1 MGQVRKRSNFNLDAA
16 RKNSVPRRRRVR
28 YDERAVG
35 EPVQFEIKGGNPL
48 VLEVRTA
55 DGKLWEV
62 RMVFA
67 VAAVTHE
74 DVPNPAD
81 PAAPNLS
88 VQLQVT
94 SITTPKS

>member
-1 MGQVRKRSNFNLDAA
+1 LGQVRKRSNFNFNAE

-35 EPVQFEIKGGNPL
+35 EPVQFETKGGNPL

-67 VAAVTHE
+67 AAAVTHE
-74 DVPNPAD
+74 SAPNQAD
-81 PAAPNLS
+81 PAVPNFS